1 MFWKISE
8 LFIIIIFNLLI
19 YRIKTFCFIAIKRIR
34 LGIGKYATKNRM
46 VKAWAEANAF
56 RRSVCLRSKM
66 SKKWYQ
72 KFPPVYPSLSSQAL
86 AFRKTKRRKRIDQV
100 TIDSIFNSTDLI
112 SIYLFISCLQ
122 KFYNDVN
129 IIFFFVADIKPK
141 PINVVLVKASKYKI
155 HYESLYWIGDPRK
168 N

>member
-1 MFWKISE
+1 MY
-8 LFIIIIFNLLI
+8 LI
-19 YRIKTFCFIAIKRIR
+19 LKTFHLFDLFKYLRRYFIEANYLYSIAIKRIR

-46 VKAWAEANAF
+46 VKAWAEVNAF

-100 TIDSIFNSTDLI
+100 TID
-112 SIYLFISCLQ
+112 
-122 KFYNDVN
+122 
-129 IIFFFVADIKPK
+129 
-141 PINVVLVKASKYKI
+141 
-155 HYESLYWIGDPRK
+155 
-168 N
+168 